1 MTDIHGEVAPGF
13 ENVREA
19 FEANFTQHGDVGAA
33 FALYKDGE
41 KVVDLWGGVADE
53 ESGRP
58 WEEDT
63 LQLVYSTTKGVT
75 AAAAHLLAQR
85 GELDFDAPVAEYW
98 PEFKANGK
106 ENIPVRWLL
115 SHRAGLPVLDEP
127 LTAEEIYAWDP
138 IVDALAAKKP
148 EWEPG
153 TKHGYHAVTYGNLLG
168 EVVKRI
174 TGTSIGQFVAHEV
187 AGPLDAEF
195 YIGLPEALEPRVAT
209 MITAALGATD
219 EQRDM
224 FKNFDISTLPE
235 EVRPIVQAFLDP
247 TSMSSRALSGI
258 SSTPMD
264 PNSRAMRAAEM
275 PAANGICTARGLARL
290 YAGLVSEVD
299 GVRLLTDETIATAT
313 AEQSNGT
320 DAVLMI
326 PTRFGLGYFLPSSYS
341 ELMGGS
347 SFGHSGAGGSL
358 GLADPETKIGF
369 GYVMNKMQ
377 LNLGG
382 DNRTTSLIDAIKASL

>member
-1 MTDIHGEVAPGF
+1 MAEIHGEVAPGF
-13 ENVREA
+13 ERVRDA
-19 FEANFTQHGDVGAA
+19 FAANFTNHGDVGAA

-41 KVVDLWGGVADE
+41 KVVDLWGGLADE
-53 ESGRP
+53 DTGRP

-106 ENIPVRWLL
+106 ENVPVRWLL

-127 LTAEEIYAWDP
+127 LTAAEIYAWDP
-138 IVDALAAKKP
+138 IVEALAAKKP

-153 TKHGYHAVTYGNLLG
+153 TTHGYHAVTYGNLVG
-168 EVVKRI
+168 EVVRRI
-174 TGTSIGQFVAHEV
+174 TGKSIGQFVADEV
-187 AGPLDAEF
+187 AGPLGAEF
-195 YIGLPEALEPRVAT
+195 YIGLSAELEPRMSKMVVF
-209 MITAALGATD
+209 ALGATK

-224 FKNFDISTLPE
+224 FKDFDLSSLPE
-235 EVRPIVQAFLDP
+235 EIRPIVEAFMDP

-264 PNSRAMRAAEM
+264 PNSPEMHAAEM
-275 PAANGICTARGLARL
+275 PAANGICTARGLAKL

-299 GVRLLTDETIATAT
+299 GVRLLSDETIANAT
-313 AEQSNGT
+313 VEQSNGK

-341 ELMGGS
+341 QLMGPS

-358 GLADPETKIGF
+358 GLADPEHKIGF

-377 LNLGG
+377 QNLGG
-382 DNRTTSLIDAIKASL
+382 DMRTTSLIDAVKASL

>member
-13 ENVREA
+13 ERVRDA
-19 FEANFTQHGDVGAA
+19 FEANFTNHGDVGAA

-41 KVVDLWGGVADE
+41 KVVDLWGGLADE
-53 ESGRP
+53 DTGRA

-85 GELDFDAPVAEYW
+85 GELDFDAPVAQYW

-106 ENIPVRWLL
+106 EDAPVRWLL
-115 SHRAGLPVLDEP
+115 SHRMGLPVLDEP
-127 LTAEEIYAWDP
+127 LTAAEIYAWDP
-138 IVDALAAKKP
+138 IVEALAAKTP

-153 TKHGYHAVTYGNLLG
+153 STHGYHAVTYGNLVG
-168 EVVKRI
+168 EVVRRI
-174 TGTSIGQFVAHEV
+174 TGKSIGQFVAEEV
-187 AGPLDAEF
+187 AGPLGAEF
-195 YIGLPEALEPRVAT
+195 YIGLPAELEPRMSK
-209 MITAALGATD
+209 MIVFALGATK
-219 EQRDM
+219 EQREM
-224 FKNFDISTLPE
+224 FKDFDLSSLPE
-235 EVRPIVQAFLDP
+235 EIRPIVEAFMDP

-258 SSTPMD
+258 SSTPLD
-264 PNSRAMRAAEM
+264 PNSREMHAAEM
-275 PAANGICTARGLARL
+275 PAANGICTARGLAKL

-299 GVRLLTDETIATAT
+299 GVRLLTEETIANAT
-313 AEQSNGT
+313 VEQSNGK

-341 ELMGGS
+341 QLMGTR

-358 GLADPETKIGF
+358 GLADPEHKIGF

-377 LNLGG
+377 QNLGG
-382 DNRTTSLIDAIKASL
+382 DMRTTSLIDAVKASI

>member
-1 MTDIHGEVAPGF
+1 MADIHGEVAPGF
-13 ENVREA
+13 EKVREA

-33 FALYKDGE
+33 FALYKDGV

-127 LTAEEIYAWDP
+127 LTAEQIYAWDP

-153 TKHGYHAVTYGNLLG
+153 TTHGYHAVTYGNLVG

-174 TGTSIGQFVAHEV
+174 SGKSIGQFVADEV
-187 AGPLDAEF
+187 VGPLGAEF
-195 YIGLPEALEPRVAT
+195 YIGLPEEHESRMAT
-209 MITAALGATD
+209 MITASLGVTE
-219 EQRDM
+219 EQRDT

-264 PNSRAMRAAEM
+264 PNSRAMHAAEM
-275 PAANGICTARGLARL
+275 PAANGICTARGLARF
-290 YAGLVSEVD
+290 YAGLVSVVD
-299 GVRLLTDETIATAT
+299 GVRLLNDDTIANAT
-313 AEQSNGT
+313 VEQSNGT

-341 ELMGGS
+341 ELMGDK

>member
-1 MTDIHGEVAPGF
+1 MADIHGEVAPGF
-13 ENVREA
+13 EKVREA
-19 FEANFTQHGDVGAA
+19 FAANFTQHGDVGAA
-33 FALYKDGE
+33 FTLYKDGV

-153 TKHGYHAVTYGNLLG
+153 TKHGYHAVTYGNLVG

-174 TGTSIGQFVAHEV
+174 SGKSLGQFVADEV
-187 AGPLDAEF
+187 VGPLGAEF
-195 YIGLPEALEPRVAT
+195 YIGLPEEHESRVAT
-209 MITAALGATD
+209 MITASLGVTA
-219 EQRDM
+219 EQREM
-224 FKNFDISTLPE
+224 FKNFDVSTLPE
-235 EVRPIVQAFLDP
+235 EIRPIVQAFMDP
-247 TSMSSRALSGI
+247 TSMSSRALSGL

-264 PNSRAMRAAEM
+264 PNSTAMHAAEM
-275 PAANGICTARGLARL
+275 PAANGICTARGLARF
-290 YAGLVSEVD
+290 YAGLVSTVD
-299 GVRLLTDETIATAT
+299 GVRLLNDDTIANAT
-313 AEQSNGT
+313 IEQSNGV

-341 ELMGGS
+341 ELMGPT

-358 GLADPETKIGF
+358 GLADPEAKIGF

-377 LNLGG
+377 MNLGG
-382 DNRTTSLIDAIKASL
+382 DNRTTSLIDAVKACL